1 MEPKKSWDDIPSLD
15 GLSVDWDYKAR
26 EKVDNRSHSRLDAG
40 SLQQLFE
47 TGAIPAKIA
56 IAGQTLD
63 ARLVDLSRGGAAFS
77 VDMPLAIGQP
87 VKTGF
92 VLGPAKILAKGTVR
106 HVKQEGG
113 RTIVGV
119 MFEAL
124 NEGSADYIAGLYA
137 SKILY

>member
-47 TGAIPAKIA
+47 TGAIPTKIA

-77 VDMPLAIGQP
+77 VAIPLAIGQP

-92 VLGPAKILAKGTVR
+92 VLGPAKILARGTVR
-106 HVKQEGG
+106 HIKQEGG

>member
-1 MEPKKSWDDIPSLD
+1 M
-15 GLSVDWDYKAR
+15 G
-26 EKVDNRSHSRLDAG
+26 KV
-40 SLQQLFE
+40 
-47 TGAIPAKIA
+47 
-56 IAGQTLD
+56 
-63 ARLVDLSRGGAAFS
+63 AA
-77 VDMPLAIGQP
+77 AIGQP

-92 VLGPAKILAKGTVR
+92 VLGPAKILARGTVR
-106 HVKQEGG
+106 HIKQEGG